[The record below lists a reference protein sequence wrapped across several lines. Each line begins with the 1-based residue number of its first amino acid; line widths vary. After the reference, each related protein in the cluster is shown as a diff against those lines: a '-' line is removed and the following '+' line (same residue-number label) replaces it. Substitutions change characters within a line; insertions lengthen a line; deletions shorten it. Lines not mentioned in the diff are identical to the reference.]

1 MSVNRDDL
9 VRLKSRLITE
19 GMLLATAKR
28 KTQRLRGAR
37 MLREAADCEE
47 TLAAMASDGDRPSRS
62 DHISSA
68 ASCRRMANRAEGSG
82 EQ

>member
-47 TLAAMASDGDRPSRS
+47 TLAAMASDGDKPSRR
-62 DHISSA
+62 DHLSSA
-68 ASCRRMANRAEGSG
+68 VSCRRMANRAEGNG
-82 EQ
+82 ER